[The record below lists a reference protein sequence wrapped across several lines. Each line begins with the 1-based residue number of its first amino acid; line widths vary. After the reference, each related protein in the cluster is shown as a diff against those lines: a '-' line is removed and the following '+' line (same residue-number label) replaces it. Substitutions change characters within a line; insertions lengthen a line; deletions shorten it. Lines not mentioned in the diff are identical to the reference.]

1 MAKPKTL
8 TNRLTECFGIV
19 CPNQLIELDLLSVD
33 VYNAI
38 VHFNNSEK
46 AVVDIMELP
55 KIASGYYMTKCC
67 RSVHMHRKC
76 LSIYRMSE
84 TQRKRWKVL
93 RYSKKKKQQD
103 KNTETEGTLC
113 QKGSF

>member
-84 TQRKRWKVL
+84 TQRKRRKVL
-93 RYSKKKKQQD
+93 RYSKKKQQD
-103 KNTETEGTLC
+103 KSIETEGTLC